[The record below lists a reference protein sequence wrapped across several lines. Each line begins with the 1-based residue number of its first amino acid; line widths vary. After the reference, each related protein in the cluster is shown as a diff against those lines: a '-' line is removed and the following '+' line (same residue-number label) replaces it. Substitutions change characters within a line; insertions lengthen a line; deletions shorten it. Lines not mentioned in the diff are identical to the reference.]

1 MSRVRWL
8 TTVAVLALFVPA
20 GVTAGADKKKR
31 ELQPSAVPEVTRVW
45 PPPPQKPRIK
55 LLQVVGGERDMLVKT
70 KKSLVSRLVG
80 DRSEE
85 GFIHFRRP
93 FGLTGDSRGRL
104 YVTDTYLR
112 GVFVLDATE
121 REFRVFAAASDV
133 GFRQPLGIAVDSQ
146 DRVWVADAS
155 LRNVLCYDRE
165 EKLLLMFG
173 SDPGTG
179 AKKTPI
185 LQRPAGLALDEKRQR
200 VYVSD
205 SKLHQIFVFDMK
217 GKFLRQLGE
226 AGSEPGQFSFPG
238 TLFVDREGR
247 LFVVDTMNARVQIFG
262 PDFNLEQTV
271 GGRCDTPGCLA
282 LPKGVA
288 LDSEDHLY
296 VTDATFH
303 NFQIFGHD
311 PRDPDPQALSAL
323 LFVGEEG
330 QRPGSFRVPGPI
342 YINSQDQIF
351 VADQM
356 NGRIQVFQY
365 LKQESN

>member
-8 TTVAVLALFVPA
+8 TTVAVLALFVPG
-20 GVTAGADKKKR
+20 GVTAGAEKDKKQLK
-31 ELQPSAVPEVTRVW
+31 AAGAPEVIRVW

-55 LLQVVGGERDMLVKT
+55 LLQVIRGEGDVLVKK

-80 DRSEE
+80 DRREE

-112 GVFVLDATE
+112 GVFVLDPTE
-121 REFRVFAAASDV
+121 RDFRVFAAASDV

-155 LRNVLCYDRE
+155 LRSILCFDQE
-165 EKLLLMFG
+165 ENLLLMFG

-179 AKKTPI
+179 AKKAPT

-205 SKLHQIFVFDMK
+205 SKLHQVFIFNMN
-217 GKFLRQLGE
+217 GE
-226 AGSEPGQFSFPG
+226 FVRRFGEPGSEPGQFSFPG
-238 TLFVDREGR
+238 ALVVDRAGR
-247 LFVVDTMNARVQIFG
+247 LLVVDTMNARVQIFN
-262 PDFNLEQTV
+262 PDLKFAQAI
-271 GGRCDTPGCLA
+271 GQRGDTPGCLA
-282 LPKGVA
+282 QPKGVA
-288 LDSEDHLY
+288 VDTEGHVY
-296 VTDATFH
+296 VTDAMFH

-311 PRDPDPQALSAL
+311 PRDEDPQELTAL
-323 LFVGEEG
+323 LFVGELG
-330 QRPGSFRVPGPI
+330 QRPGNFKVPGGI
-342 YINSQDQIF
+342 YINPQNQVF
-351 VADQM
+351 VADQL
-356 NGRIQVFQY
+356 NGRIQVFQF
-365 LKQESN
+365 LGGGD